1 MSSSGGKLSGVW
13 ANRSVF
19 VTGHTGFKGAW
30 LTLYLRSL
38 GAQVTG
44 LSIDI
49 RDNSLFRLASLDKQL
64 VEDHRA
70 DVLDMETLRRAI
82 REAQPSVVFHLAAQP
97 LVRDS
102 FARPLETIATNVL
115 GSANIFQACNETGS
129 VGALVVV
136 TTDKVYENEYPGAPC
151 VESDRL
157 GGKDPYSASKAAAE
171 LVVASLRSSVL
182 KGSLAV
188 ATTRAGNVLG
198 GGDDSQDRVVPDLVR
213 AFREDTSCG
222 IRHPHAVRP
231 WQHVLDPLRGYIML
245 AERLLAGECDDAWNF
260 GPLPEAQMSVADV
273 ATLAASSWGHGA
285 RWHESGTPDGRESP
299 ALRLDSTKASE
310 LLNWSCLLSQRE
322 AVEWA
327 ITWERGV
334 AAGDDPA
341 ETSLRQLEEFLA
353 LAR

>member
-1 MSSSGGKLSGVW
+1 VLSSAKSLSGVW
-13 ANRSVF
+13 ADRSVF

-30 LTLYLRSL
+30 LTLYLQSL
-38 GAQVTG
+38 GARVTG
-44 LSIDI
+44 LSIDV
-49 RDNSLFRLASLDKQL
+49 RDRSLFRLASLEKDL

-70 DVLDMETLRRAI
+70 DVLDMEVLRRAI
-82 REAQPSVVFHLAAQP
+82 SEAQPSVVFHLAAQP

-102 FARPLETIATNVL
+102 FARPVETIATNVL
-115 GSANIFQACNETGS
+115 GSANTVQACNEIGS

-136 TTDKVYENEYPGAPC
+136 TTDKVYENEDPDTPC

-171 LVVASLRSSVL
+171 LVVASLRSSVIR
-182 KGSLAV
+182 GSLAV

-198 GGDDSQDRVVPDLVR
+198 GGDDSQNRVVPDLVR
-213 AFREDTSCG
+213 AFREGASCA

-245 AERLLAGECDDAWNF
+245 AERLLARQCEDAWNF
-260 GPLPEAQMSVADV
+260 GPEPDAQLSVADV
-273 ATLAASSWGHGA
+273 ATLAASSWGYGA
-285 RWHESGTPDGRESP
+285 RWHDAGAPDDRESA
-299 ALRLDSTKASE
+299 ALRLDSAKARD
-310 LLNWSCLLSQRE
+310 LLNWSCLLSQRA

-327 ITWERGV
+327 IRWERAV

-341 ETSLRQLEEFLA
+341 DTSLQQLEDFLV